1 MKNKKLLA
9 AIIVLVA
16 AIALLAWLN
25 GRSVAHLEPATLVVK
40 ENGQETGSISL
51 DEMTSLEGV
60 QEFSVVLRSSGKDPV
75 ENRYTGIA
83 LAMVLEAVA
92 PGSLT
97 SGIQVSVKAIDG
109 YAVTYTGEETLR
121 DEHLFLVWLK
131 DGEPLGN
138 KAGGGSGP
146 LMVIPRQDEFG
157 QRWCKF
163 VVEVDLR

>member
-1 MKNKKLLA
+1 MKNKVLLA
-9 AIIVLVA
+9 VIIVLVA
-16 AIALLAWLN
+16 VIALLAWLN
-25 GRSVAHLEPATLVVK
+25 GRSVAQLEPATLVVK

-51 DEMTSLEGV
+51 EEITSLEGV
-60 QEFSVVLRSSGKDPV
+60 EEFSVVLRSSGKDAV

-83 LAMVLEAVA
+83 LARVLEAAA

-97 SGIQVSVKAIDG
+97 PDVQVSVKAIDG
-109 YAVTYTGEETLR
+109 YAVAYAGEEALR

-131 DGEPLGN
+131 DGKPLGN
-138 KAGGGSGP
+138 KTGGGSGP

-157 QRWCKF
+157 QYWCKF